1 MLRIETGDLRSEFG
15 QKRRVA
21 IAGGGGLL
29 GRRACLRLSAGLAA
43 VRPAFLLSRDGAE
56 MRNLRNEHRWLVLP
70 GPAAEHPRH
79 SGSSIFS

>member
-29 GRRACLRLSAGLAA
+29 GRRACLRLSADLAT
-43 VRPAFLLSRDGAE
+43 VRQAFLLSRDGAE
-56 MRNLRNEHRWLVLP
+56 VRNLRNKHEWLVLP
-70 GPAAEHPRH
+70 GPAAEHRRH
-79 SGSSIFS
+79 SGSSISS